1 MANPNSSYQ
10 SPLQGRYA
18 SPAMLKLFS
27 NDTRYGT
34 WRRLWVALAE
44 TEMELGLP
52 ITREQV
58 EQLRAHMD
66 DIDYDVVAAKEKEI
80 RHDVMAHVYAYGVAC
95 PDAKGIIHLGATSC
109 YVTDNADVLILKQG
123 LEIIR
128 KKMVKVLENLA
139 AFAKKYRDLPTLG
152 YTHLQPA
159 QPVTVG
165 KRATLWMQDLLMDYD
180 DLCYFQSRLRMLGS
194 RGTTGTQ
201 ASFMELFDGDQE
213 KVKALDERIA
223 RKMGIDG
230 VFPVSGQTYPRK
242 LDSRVLGV
250 LGGIAQSAYRFGN
263 DLRLLQHMREM
274 EEPFEKNQVGSSA
287 MAYKRNPMRSERICS
302 LSRYIMSLMD
312 NTAMTASTQWFER
325 TLDDSANRR
334 LSISEAFLA
343 ADAVLSLYINV
354 TDGMVVYPKIIERRL
369 REYLPFLA
377 TENIL
382 MEAVKRG
389 GDRQALHEK
398 IRQHSMESS
407 RRMKEEG
414 ADCDLLERLACDP
427 AFGMT
432 MEHLQTVLD
441 PKLYIGRCPEQV
453 DEFLRDYIQPIFDR
467 EGDVQVDAQVN
478 V

>member
-1 MANPNSSYQ
+1 MSNLNASYQ

-18 SPAMLKLFS
+18 SKAMLELFS
-27 NDTRYGT
+27 NNTRYGT
-34 WRRLWVALAE
+34 WRKLWVALAE
-44 TEMELGLP
+44 TERELGLP
-52 ITREQV
+52 ITQEQV
-58 EQLRAHMD
+58 DELRAHVD
-66 DIDYDVVAAKEKEI
+66 DIDYECVAAKEKEI
-80 RHDVMAHVYAYGVAC
+80 RHDVMAHVYAYGVKC
-95 PDAKGIIHLGATSC
+95 PKAKGIIHLGATSC

-128 KKMVKVLENLA
+128 LKIVKVLENLS
-139 AFAKKYRDLPTLG
+139 AFASKYRALPTLG

-165 KRATLWMQDLLMDYD
+165 KRATLWMQDLLMDYS
-180 DLCYFQSRLRMLGS
+180 DLCYMQGQLRLLGS

-201 ASFMELFDGDQE
+201 ASFLELFDGDHE
-213 KVKALDERIA
+213 KVKQLDERIA
-223 RKMGIDG
+223 RKMGMEG
-230 VFPVSGQTYPRK
+230 VYPVSGQTYPRK

-250 LGGIAQSAYRFGN
+250 LGGLAQSAYRFGN

-302 LSRYIMSLMD
+302 LSRYVMSLME
-312 NTAMTASTQWFER
+312 NPAMTASTQWLER

-354 TDGMVVYPKIIERRL
+354 TSGMVVYPKIIERRL
-369 REYLPFLA
+369 REFLPFLA

-389 GDRQALHEK
+389 GDRQALHER
-398 IRQHSMESS
+398 IRQHSMEAS

-414 ADCDLLERLACDP
+414 ADCDLMTRLSSDP
-427 AFGMT
+427 AFGLT
-432 MEHLQTVLD
+432 MEQLEAVLD
-441 PKLYIGRCPEQV
+441 PALYIGRCPEQV
-453 DEFLRDYIQPIFDR
+453 DEFLDACVKPILER
-467 EGDVQVDAQVN
+467 EGGVQVDAQVN

>member
-58 EQLRAHMD
+58 EQLRAHVD

-201 ASFMELFDGDQE
+201 ASFM
-213 KVKALDERIA
+213 
-223 RKMGIDG
+223 
-230 VFPVSGQTYPRK
+230 
-242 LDSRVLGV
+242 
-250 LGGIAQSAYRFGN
+250 
-263 DLRLLQHMREM
+263 
-274 EEPFEKNQVGSSA
+274 
-287 MAYKRNPMRSERICS
+287 
-302 LSRYIMSLMD
+302 
-312 NTAMTASTQWFER
+312 
-325 TLDDSANRR
+325 
-334 LSISEAFLA
+334 
-343 ADAVLSLYINV
+343 
-354 TDGMVVYPKIIERRL
+354 
-369 REYLPFLA
+369 
-377 TENIL
+377 
-382 MEAVKRG
+382 
-389 GDRQALHEK
+389 
-398 IRQHSMESS
+398 
-407 RRMKEEG
+407 
-414 ADCDLLERLACDP
+414 
-427 AFGMT
+427 
-432 MEHLQTVLD
+432 
-441 PKLYIGRCPEQV
+441 
-453 DEFLRDYIQPIFDR
+453 
-467 EGDVQVDAQVN
+467 
-478 V
+478 

>member
-1 MANPNSSYQ
+1 MSNPNASYQ

-52 ITREQV
+52 ITPEQV
-58 EQLRAHMD
+58 EQLRAHVD
-66 DIDYDVVAAKEKEI
+66 DIDYDCVAAKEKEI
-80 RHDVMAHVYAYGVAC
+80 RHDVMAHVYAYGVKC
-95 PDAKGIIHLGATSC
+95 PLAKGIIHLGATSC

-123 LEIIR
+123 LELIR

-139 AFAKKYRDLPTLG
+139 KFAAKYRDLPTLG

-180 DLCYFQSRLRMLGS
+180 DLCYMQSQLKLLGS

-201 ASFMELFDGDQE
+201 ASFLELFDGDHE
-213 KVKALDERIA
+213 KVKKLDEMVA
-223 RKMGIDG
+223 HKMGIDG

-250 LGGIAQSAYRFGN
+250 LGGLAQSAYRFGN

-274 EEPFEKNQVGSSA
+274 EEPFEKHQVGSSA
-287 MAYKRNPMRSERICS
+287 MAYKRNPMRSERICA
-302 LSRYIMSLMD
+302 LSRHIITLTQD
-312 NTAMTASTQWFER
+312 TAMTACTQWFER

-334 LSISEAFLA
+334 LSLPEAFLA
-343 ADAVLSLYINV
+343 ADAVLELYANIA
-354 TDGMVVYPKIIERRL
+354 GGLVVYPKMIERDINDN
-369 REYLPFLA
+369 LPFMC

-382 MEAVKRG
+382 MEAVRRG
-389 GDRQALHEK
+389 GDRQELHER
-398 IRQHSMESS
+398 IRVHSQAAAA
-407 RRMKEEG
+407 RVKAEG
-414 ADCDLLERLACDP
+414 LDNDLLDRIAADP
-427 AFGMT
+427 AFPL
-432 MEHLQTVLD
+432 ERAHLDELLD
-441 PKLYIGRCPEQV
+441 AKLYIGRAPEQV
-453 DEFLRDYIQPIFDR
+453 VEFI
-467 EGDVQVDAQVN
+467 ENDVDPLLNDSPALADMGEIRI
-478 V
+478 